1 MHGLIASL
9 LHEII
14 SLSGMYNSGRLKF
27 INVIYYEVNIYKYVT
42 FVEAILLTTLIA
54 ENTPKQFQS
63 HSNYTTQNYPK

>member
-1 MHGLIASL
+1 
-9 LHEII
+9 
-14 SLSGMYNSGRLKF
+14 MYNSGRLKF